1 MSLIENKNVF
11 SWSIQNNPSA
21 IKKVDKSFYT
31 YGETVIPIESR
42 NFFELENYQNGDKI
56 DISIILNNKEY
67 KGDIIF
73 ENNFNRSKLKFR
85 SDLMKIVQDTI
96 DKSTCSGN
104 YDNINAIFIKDISNR
119 YYMSLSIEL

>member
-1 MSLIENKNVF
+1 MSLMKNKNVF
-11 SWSIQNNPSA
+11 SWSIQNNLSA

-31 YGETVIPIESR
+31 YGETVIPIEIR
-42 NFFELENYQNGDKI
+42 NFFKLENYKNGDKI
-56 DISIILNNKEY
+56 DISIIFNNKEY

-85 SDLMKIVQDTI
+85 SDLMKIVQATI